1 MNQRLGRFSSSNIA
15 LSTSLRSQRKNNE
28 NLSTEAGTFEE
39 RQMVWD
45 NPSYY
50 IDYELPWQFTVN
62 YNLRIQNQLN
72 TDGTDSITTT
82 QTFNMSGDVSLT
94 PNWKIQMST
103 GYDFQ
108 LKEFTFTSVDIYR
121 NLHCWEMSFRWIPF
135 GGRRSYIFNVNVK
148 ASVLQDLKLSR
159 KRDWNE
165 YQF

>member
-1 MNQRLGRFSSSNIA
+1 M
-15 LSTSLRSQRKNNE
+15 
-28 NLSTEAGTFEE
+28 
-39 RQMVWD
+39 
-45 NPSYY
+45 
-50 IDYELPWQFTVN
+50 N
-62 YNLRIQNQLN
+62 YNLRSQNQLN
-72 TDGTDSITTT
+72 AEGTDTITTT

-135 GGRRSYIFNVNVK
+135 GARRSYIFNVNVK